1 MSFSDSSAA
10 ARGVNWPWLAP
21 ILLLILTGGVYL
33 FDLDEVGMLGP
44 DEPRYGAIGRE
55 MADSGDWVTPRL
67 WGEGW
72 FEKPALTYWLIG
84 LGHVLGG
91 TGSYAPRA
99 PIVVISIAF
108 LGFFYWALRRLE
120 DQDTAL
126 AAVMMLATSA
136 GWLAYS
142 QVAVTDLPLAASFT
156 ASLLCSLLWMDTND
170 RKPLVGAG
178 IFLGLA
184 ILAKGLVPLVL
195 YLPLLWFARKQWR
208 ALVPTLGLAAL
219 VALPWYAAVTWVN
232 GYAFIDEFFVRHHLS
247 RFATEE
253 LQHTQPFWFYVP
265 VLAGGIFPW
274 ILVATLVS
282 RSVLESAVRRTLAAT
297 VAFGFVFFSL
307 SANKLPGYLLPLFP
321 AVFALIAVSLMRSSA
336 GRNRV
341 VATALALSLA
351 PVIASVLPDA
361 LLVGLRRARL
371 GELPWQYVLA
381 CVPLAALVWWL
392 DSRGWRVAAVFVVT
406 AGSLAGIVY
415 TKLSAFPVLDKV
427 VSARGLYESVKRHPG
442 QVCVAEGLHRSWRYG
457 LNYYT
462 VTPLPDCAETPLPVE
477 VRQEPGGLPRLT
489 PAMKREA
496 TPSGTSAPLRP
507 EPGFP
512 SR

>member
-1 MSFSDSSAA
+1 V
-10 ARGVNWPWLAP
+10 RWPWLAP
-21 ILLLILTGGVYL
+21 VLLLILIGGVYL
-33 FDLDEVGMLGP
+33 YDLDEVGLLGP
-44 DEPRYGAIGRE
+44 DEPRYSAIGRE
-55 MADSGDWVTPRL
+55 MQASGNWVTPRL
-67 WGEGW
+67 WGEAW

-84 LGHVLGG
+84 LGHAFGG
-91 TGSYAPRA
+91 QGSYAPRV
-99 PIVVISIAF
+99 PIVLFSVAF
-108 LGFFYWALRRLE
+108 LALYYWALRRLE
-120 DQDTAL
+120 DGETAL

-156 ASLLCSLLWMDTND
+156 ASLLCALLWLDTNE

-178 IFLGLA
+178 VFLGLA

-195 YLPLLWFARKQWR
+195 YLPLLWFARKRWQ

-219 VALPWYAAVTWVN
+219 VAFPWYAAVTWQN
-232 GYAFIDEFFVRHHLS
+232 GYAFIDEFFVKHHLS

-265 VLAGGIFPW
+265 VIVGGVFPW
-274 ILVATLVS
+274 ILVASLVS
-282 RSVLESAVRRTLAAT
+282 SSILESAVRRTLAAT
-297 VAFGFVFFSL
+297 VAFGFLFFSL

-321 AVFALIAVSLMRSSA
+321 ALFALIAVSLMRSNA
-336 GRNRV
+336 GRNRL
-341 VATALALSLA
+341 VATTLALSLA

-361 LLVGLRRARL
+361 LLVGLRRAKL

-381 CVPLAALVWWL
+381 CVPLAVLVWWL
-392 DSRGWRVAAVFVVT
+392 DARGWRTAAVFVVT
-406 AGSLAGIVY
+406 VGSLAGIVY

-427 VSARGLYESVKRHPG
+427 VSARGLYESVRRHPG

-462 VTPLPDCAETPLPVE
+462 VTPLPDCAEQALPVA
-477 VRQEPGGLPRLT
+477 VKQEPGGLPRLT
-489 PAMKREA
+489 PNVTPGTTPGGSSGLRRE
-496 TPSGTSAPLRP
+496 
-507 EPGFP
+507 
-512 SR
+512 